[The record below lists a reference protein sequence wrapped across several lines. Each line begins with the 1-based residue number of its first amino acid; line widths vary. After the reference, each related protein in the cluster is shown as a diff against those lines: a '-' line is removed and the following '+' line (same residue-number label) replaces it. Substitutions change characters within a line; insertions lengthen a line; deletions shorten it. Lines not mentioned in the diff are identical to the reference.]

1 MQDNNVWFECFW
13 QGWILIHIHSYQ
25 RTIFFRH
32 PSIFCSL
39 HRCNI
44 FGRVGRWL
52 GQIGRWL
59 CYHLIYMLRNGWTFF
74 SKSLRWI
81 SNEKS
86 WHERDHRINS
96 PRQNRGLTPKSS
108 EENKGNF
115 FVLINPYFND
125 SLTIVHIAVRTFW
138 VTVEDNIGG
147 VTARPRINIRQLPS
161 CQRYN

>member
-1 MQDNNVWFECFW
+1 MTWNLSRGWYIVGMIVLWRTSQQKPGVYRTIENFKKLLLPCMQDNNVWFECFW

-74 SKSLRWI
+74 SKLLRWI
-81 SNEKS
+81 SNEKT
-86 WHERDHRINS
+86 WHERDYRINS

-115 FVLINPYFND
+115 CID
-125 SLTIVHIAVRTFW
+125 
-138 VTVEDNIGG
+138 
-147 VTARPRINIRQLPS
+147 
-161 CQRYN
+161 